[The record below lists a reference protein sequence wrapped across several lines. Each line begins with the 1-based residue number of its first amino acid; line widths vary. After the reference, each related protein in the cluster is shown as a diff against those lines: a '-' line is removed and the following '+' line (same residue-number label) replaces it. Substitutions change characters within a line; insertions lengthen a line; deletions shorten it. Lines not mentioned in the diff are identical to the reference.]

1 MSPHLLEL
9 LDLSFRWVHV
19 IAGIMWIGNSLLFNW
34 LDRNLRPSSRGAA
47 EVYGDIWLLHSGAFY
62 FVEKTSLSGQPMPR
76 PLHWFKWQAYTT
88 WLSGAA
94 LLIALYYVGG
104 RALLVDPSRTSL
116 SPLAGVGVGVAAIV
130 LGWVVY
136 DEIWKRVAPRSMATA
151 GVLSVVA
158 LAGMA
163 YGLTSLLSGRAAFL
177 HLGAVLATIM
187 AANVAHVIMP
197 SQRKLVAAV
206 TAGAPP
212 DPAVA
217 WAAKTRSIH
226 NNYLTFPVIVLMLSN
241 HFPGVYGNR
250 YSWGLMLVLIAIG
263 AAVRHILNVRFT
275 NPRWRT
281 ALVATLAAG
290 FAVLF
295 VASRA
300 SNGLDVMAN
309 ASGVATIPA
318 TVSFEEVRSIIDR
331 RCAACHSQSPSIPD
345 FGAPP
350 AGVSF
355 DDPARIQALVARIRV
370 RAVETRTMP
379 LGNRTRMTDRER
391 AILGRWIDSQTPA
404 QASRPASNP

>member
-1 MSPHLLEL
+1 MSQHLLEL

-34 LDRNLRPSSRGAA
+34 LDRNLRPSSRGAP

-94 LLIALYYVGG
+94 LLIALYYVGA
-104 RALLVDPSRTSL
+104 RELLTDPATSSL
-116 SPLAGVGVGVAAIV
+116 SQLAAVGVGVGAIV
-130 LGWVVY
+130 VAQIVY
-136 DEIWKRVAPRSMATA
+136 DALWKMVGPRSMAAA
-151 GVLSVVA
+151 GALSIAA
-158 LAGMA
+158 LVMLA
-163 YGLTSLLSGRAAFL
+163 YGLTSLLSGRAAYL
-177 HLGAVLATIM
+177 HMGAVLATIM

-206 TAGAPP
+206 TAGQPP

-241 HFPGVYGNR
+241 HFPSVYGNR
-250 YSWGLMLVLIAIG
+250 YSWQLMLVLIAIG

-275 NPRWRT
+275 FPRWRP
-281 ALVATLAAG
+281 ALTLTLAAG

-295 VASRA
+295 IAGRTSARMDAVANGVDGA
-300 SNGLDVMAN
+300 SV
-309 ASGVATIPA
+309 PA
-318 TVSFEEVRSIIDR
+318 DVSFEQVRSIIDR
-331 RCAACHSQSPSIPD
+331 RCAACHSQAPSIPD

-355 DDPARIQALVARIRV
+355 DDPARIRALVARIQV

-379 LGNRTRMTDRER
+379 LGNRTHMTERER
-391 AILGRWIDSQTPA
+391 AILSRWIEQQGGKD
-404 QASRPASNP
+404 